1 MIDENIRAALLE
13 QIDLLP
19 LPQQRRVLDFAVGL
33 VEASRPTPERKDFL
47 AIVGTLPPE
56 DAEEMLKAIEEGCE
70 KVDLDGW

>member
-1 MIDENIRAALLE
+1 MIDVNIRDALLA
-13 QIDLLP
+13 QVDMLP
-19 LPQQRRVLDFAVGL
+19 VMQQRQVLDFAAGL
-33 VEASRPTPERKDFL
+33 VKASSTAPDDKDFL

>member
-1 MIDENIRAALLE
+1 MIDTNVQGELLKQLE
-13 QIDLLP
+13 KLSP
-19 LPQQRRVLDFAVGL
+19 AKQRQVLDFAAGL
-33 VEASRPTPERKDFL
+33 ADAPMPVPEGKDFL